1 MISLGT
7 PSLLM
12 LDAGEA
18 TELLR
23 GDRRLISELAGDGCW
38 ELDSLDFR
46 FLRNIYD
53 FLCQKARFVLLILL
67 IVMLNTV
74 AHVVHQLCL
83 AAEPLL
89 TFCAPVP

>member
-1 MISLGT
+1 MTDEEDEGWSEEDDQIGRSTRPGESTDMISLGT

-53 FLCQKARFVLLILL
+53 FLMSK
-67 IVMLNTV
+67 N
-74 AHVVHQLCL
+74 
-83 AAEPLL
+83 
-89 TFCAPVP
+89 